1 LAANDADSL
10 ARSLAWCHRQSNPL
24 NAFNDTVLGR
34 IDRTKTLHDGSH
46 PGQYWKAQREIGRA
60 LWDDSVTTVAV
71 PAGHSVGKSYFASG
85 AIIGWPTLLPDSLVV
100 STSPSN
106 NQLDLVL
113 WKEIRRAFAA
123 SPLPNFGRI
132 TGNPNKLDY
141 GNGVFALGFSTNKA
155 ERAQGHHAKGPLLA
169 VLDEASGIEDPEIWA
184 TIASLKP
191 RKRLLI
197 SNPLRPDGPFYDVC
211 MRAKDG
217 DKAVRLITIPS
228 TDSPDIEQEH
238 SERGLAD
245 AAWLR
250 EMAAEY
256 GIGSLTWKV
265 RVLAQFPD
273 DATDQVFRRDW
284 IEAAFRI
291 LHQPGGTPRTSIDLG
306 LGNGGDNSVVIT
318 RDDNGVLACEA
329 SNLWSLETTARKAA
343 MQVQRFKVAP
353 TNVSWDAE
361 GIGADFDNRLR
372 SVGIHG
378 AKAYRG
384 GGAGNSKFTNLRT
397 AAAWACRHRLDPD
410 RLKILAGGLQVPQVP
425 FSLAAVTGRSKTLLQ
440 QELRELRYTLE
451 SGNKTALEKA
461 EDYAKRIKR
470 SPDHQASFCQLWAFD
485 RAA

>member
-1 LAANDADSL
+1 MSDSTANVSQEIYELIQGCRGDYE
-10 ARSLAWCHRQSNPL
+10 R
-24 NAFNDTVLGR
+24 FNRVILGR
-34 IDRTKTLHDGSH
+34 SKPDEFGNYGYWPRQVEICESVRDHPVTL
-46 PGQYWKAQREIGRA
+46 
-60 LWDDSVTTVAV
+60 V
-71 PAGHSVGKSYFASG
+71 PTGNAVGKSFVDAG
-85 AIIGWPTLLPDSLVV
+85 LIHGFLFTHPGSLVIATAPTQV
-100 STSPSN
+100 
-106 NQLDLVL
+106 QLEEVL
-113 WKEIRRAFAA
+113 WKEVERSYRGSRIPLGGRLLR
-123 SPLPNFGRI
+123 SPLKVDLGE
-132 TGNPNKLDY
+132 GWQ
-141 GNGVFALGFSTNKA
+141 ALAYSTTKT
-155 ERAQGHHAKGPLLA
+155 ERLSGHHAEDLFA
-169 VLDEASGIEDPEIWA
+169 VTDEASGVEDEIKEALDSLNPSRFLA
-184 TIASLKP
+184 TG
-191 RKRLLI
+191 
-197 SNPLRPDGPFYDVC
+197 NPLRPGGWFYDAC
-211 MRAKDG
+211 TNAPG
-217 DKAVRLITIPS
+217 NPLANLIQIS
-228 TDSPDIEQEH
+228 SLESPHIGLPR
-238 SERGLAD
+238 SKWGLAD
-245 AAWLR
+245 ATWLQK
-250 EMAAEY
+250 AKYDY
-256 GIGSLTWKV
+256 GEGSLWWKCH
-265 RVLAQFPD
+265 VLGEFPD
-273 DATDQVFRRDW
+273 SGADSVFDLRW
-284 IEAAFRI
+284 IEAAFHT

-329 SNLWSLETTARKAA
+329 SNLWSLETTAHKAA

-470 SPDHQASFCQLWAFD
+470 SPDHQASFCQLWGFD